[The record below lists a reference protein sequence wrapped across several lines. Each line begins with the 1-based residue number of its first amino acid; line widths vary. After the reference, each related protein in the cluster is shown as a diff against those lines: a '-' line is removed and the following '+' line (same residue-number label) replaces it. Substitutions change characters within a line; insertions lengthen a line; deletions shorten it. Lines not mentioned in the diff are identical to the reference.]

1 MLSAISETNIRKKN
15 SPVMLNQKLS
25 SRNNK
30 SVKFTKAN
38 TSSRPPRTKKF
49 NLVGTNNQEFLYR
62 LKKRQQLNSLKEK
75 SNKVSAFMNNFEK
88 SYKSININLNS
99 LHNSA
104 MIANLAKI
112 NFQKSIMVRHK
123 LRNLDKMN
131 EEFDREY
138 YKFGLNLDSQSRKM
152 YEDKVDLEY
161 QKRIKRE
168 NQIRKEK
175 FKAESIKIMNIL
187 FKNNNEEGGSFS
199 DYKKNKKLNELKSSI
214 NYICGTDPKKRKSQ
228 NSHNTI
234 SHYNEVIKSPSFIR
248 EKNKN
253 SNFTPSVRY
262 DKSNI
267 FFSKKYELVQDMM
280 DKDKKCIDQIFSTI
294 QVSPL
299 KKKKR
304 KYKMKIKNP
313 IFKTELNES
322 QKDSTNNKDSPI
334 RITEVLKV
342 AKTISNENENE
353 KNYSEKNVIKN
364 TKMQSTKNIIND
376 KLNSETVFTHRVRN
390 KKFMTNSPKKNRH
403 PSSDSNLDL
412 PPKFFSTKKEKENK
426 KEKKN
431 EKETEKKKRCQTANN
446 ISRSK
451 NFMKDIY
458 NISKSKGKKK
468 IYPLLMDLLDDN
480 YKLKEDLKLGFNIIT
495 NMINDFKKTKKAKV
509 VKNELNIKKLRE
521 DLKLIKVAPVVD
533 EIDVVMNNV
542 NKMEGLMR
550 KKDIDTLRKVAK
562 TVIRE
567 DILAN
572 KNMVYENNPL
582 TTRIRKVY
590 EKKGQDDDDNN
601 KINDEDAMETLAEQE
616 KAEMIRLF
624 KNDKPDFCNEEYL
637 AHLIKRIR
645 SLKVK

>member
-1 MLSAISETNIRKKN
+1 
-15 SPVMLNQKLS
+15 
-25 SRNNK
+25 
-30 SVKFTKAN
+30 
-38 TSSRPPRTKKF
+38 
-49 NLVGTNNQEFLYR
+49 
-62 LKKRQQLNSLKEK
+62 
-75 SNKVSAFMNNFEK
+75 MNNFEK

-99 LHNSA
+99 IHNSA

-112 NFQKSIMVRHK
+112 NFRKSIMVRHK
-123 LRNLDKMN
+123 LKNLDKMN

-138 YKFGLNLDSQSRKM
+138 FKFDLNLDNQNKKL
-152 YEDKVDLEY
+152 YQEKIDLEY

-168 NQIRKEK
+168 NKIRKEK

-187 FKNNNEEGGSFS
+187 FKKDNEEGGSFS

-214 NYICGTDPKKRKSQ
+214 NYICGTDPKKK

-253 SNFTPSVRY
+253 TNFTPSVRY
-262 DKSNI
+262 DKSNV
-267 FFSKKYELVQDMM
+267 FFNKKYELVQDIM
-280 DKDKKCIDQIFSTI
+280 DKDKKYIEHIFNTI
-294 QVSPL
+294 QISPF
-299 KKKKR
+299 KNKKR
-304 KYKMKIKNP
+304 KYKMKVKNP
-313 IFKTELNES
+313 LFKTEQNES
-322 QKDSTNNKDSPI
+322 QKDSTNNKESPI
-334 RITEVLKV
+334 KITEDHNVS
-342 AKTISNENENE
+342 KTISNE
-353 KNYSEKNVIKN
+353 KNNSDKNLIKN
-364 TKMQSTKNIIND
+364 SKFQSTKNINIE
-376 KLNSETVFTHRVRN
+376 KLNTESVFTHRVRS
-390 KKFMTNSPKKNRH
+390 KKFMTNSPKKKRN
-403 PSSDSNLDL
+403 PISDSKIDL
-412 PPKFFSTKKEKENK
+412 PPKFFSTKKEK
-426 KEKKN
+426 KN
-431 EKETEKKKRCQTANN
+431 RCQTAKNV
-446 ISRSK
+446 SRQ
-451 NFMKDIY
+451 NTYFNDIN

-468 IYPLLMDLLDDN
+468 IYPLLMNLLDDN

-509 VKNELNIKKLRE
+509 VKNELNIRKLRE
-521 DLKLIKVAPVVD
+521 DLKLIKVPPVVD

-572 KNMVYENNPL
+572 KNMIYENNPL
-582 TTRIRKVY
+582 TVRKIY
-590 EKKGQDDDDNN
+590 EKKGKDNNNDNN
-601 KINDEDAMETLAEQE
+601 KINDEDNGETLAEQE
-616 KAEMIRLF
+616 RAEMLRLF

>member
-1 MLSAISETNIRKKN
+1 MLSAISEINIKKN
-15 SPVMLNQKLS
+15 KSPVMLNQKLS

-30 SVKFTKAN
+30 SVNFTKAN
-38 TSSRPPRTKKF
+38 TSARRPKKKKF

-75 SNKVSAFMNNFEK
+75 SNKVSAYMNNFEK

-99 LHNSA
+99 IHNSA

-112 NFQKSIMVRHK
+112 NFKKSIMVRHK

-138 YKFGLNLDSQSRKM
+138 YKFDLNSNNESRKI
-152 YEDKVDLEY
+152 YQDKVDLEY

-214 NYICGTDPKKRKSQ
+214 NYICGTDTKNKNGKK
-228 NSHNTI
+228 SHNTI
-234 SHYNEVIKSPSFIR
+234 SHYNEAIKSPSFIR

-253 SNFTPSVRY
+253 GNFSPSVRY

-267 FFSKKYELVQDMM
+267 FFSKKYELVQDIM
-280 DKDKKCIDQIFSTI
+280 DKDKKNKDQIFNTI
-294 QVSPL
+294 QVSPM

-304 KYKMKIKNP
+304 KYKIKVTNP

-334 RITEVLKV
+334 KITEIQNM
-342 AKTISNENENE
+342 AKTISNET
-353 KNYSEKNVIKN
+353 NYLDKSGIKN
-364 TKMQSTKNIIND
+364 SKFQSTKNLNNS
-376 KLNSETVFTHRVRN
+376 KLNSEKVFTHRIRS
-390 KKFMTNSPKKNRH
+390 KKFMTNSPKKKQD
-403 PSSDSNLDL
+403 PSLISNIDL
-412 PPKFFSTKKEKENK
+412 PPKFFSTKKEK
-426 KEKKN
+426 
-431 EKETEKKKRCQTANN
+431 TKRCQTAYIVNSSKNN
-446 ISRSK
+446 IYDF
-451 NFMKDIY
+451 N
-458 NISKSKGKKK
+458 NISKSKRKKK

-509 VKNELNIKKLRE
+509 IKNELNIRKLRE
-521 DLKLIKVAPVVD
+521 DLKLIKVPPVVD

-550 KKDIDTLRKVAK
+550 KKDIDMLRKVAK
-562 TVIRE
+562 TIIRE

-572 KNMVYENNPL
+572 KNMIYENNPL
-582 TTRIRKVY
+582 TTRKIY
-590 EKKGQDDDDNN
+590 EKRGIDDNDNN
-601 KINDEDAMETLAEQE
+601 KIIDEDDGETLAEQE
-616 KAEMIRLF
+616 RAEMLRLF

>member
-1 MLSAISETNIRKKN
+1 MLSAISETNINKKK

-30 SVKFTKAN
+30 SMNFTKAN
-38 TSSRPPRTKKF
+38 TSARHQKKKKI

-75 SNKVSAFMNNFEK
+75 SNKVSAYMNNFEK
-88 SYKSININLNS
+88 SYKSLNINFNS
-99 LHNSA
+99 IHNNA

-112 NFQKSIMVRHK
+112 NFRKSIMVRHK

-138 YKFGLNLDSQSRKM
+138 YKFDINLNSQSRKI

-187 FKNNNEEGGSFS
+187 FKKNNEEGGSFS

-214 NYICGTDPKKRKSQ
+214 NYICGTDPKKKNGQ

-234 SHYNEVIKSPSFIR
+234 SHYNEAIKSPSFIR

-253 SNFTPSVRY
+253 GNFTPSVRY
-262 DKSNI
+262 DKSNV
-267 FFSKKYELVQDMM
+267 FFSKKYELVQDIM
-280 DKDKKCIDQIFSTI
+280 DKDKKYIDQIFSTI

-299 KKKKR
+299 KKKNR
-304 KYKMKIKNP
+304 KYKMKVKNP

-334 RITEVLKV
+334 KITEVLNM
-342 AKTISNENENE
+342 AKTISNE
-353 KNYSEKNVIKN
+353 KNYSDKNVIKN
-364 TKMQSTKNIIND
+364 SKFQSTKSLNNG
-376 KLNSETVFTHRVRN
+376 KLNSETVFTHRVRS
-390 KKFMTNSPKKNRH
+390 KKFMTNSPKKKH
-403 PSSDSNLDL
+403 DPSSDSNIDL
-412 PPKFFSTKKEKENK
+412 PPKFFSTKKDKEKE
-426 KEKKN
+426 KEK
-431 EKETEKKKRCQTANN
+431 EKKKRCQTANN
-446 ISRSK
+446 VSRLK
-451 NFMKDIY
+451 NEINDI
-458 NISKSKGKKK
+458 NNMSKSKRNKK
-468 IYPLLMDLLDDN
+468 IYPLLMNLLDDN
-480 YKLKEDLKLGFNIIT
+480 YKLKEDLQLGFNIIT

-509 VKNELNIKKLRE
+509 VKNELNIRKLRE

-533 EIDVVMNNV
+533 EIDVVMKNV

-550 KKDIDTLRKVAK
+550 KKDIDMLRKVAK

-572 KNMVYENNPL
+572 KNMIYENNPL
-582 TTRIRKVY
+582 TTRKIYERK
-590 EKKGQDDDDNN
+590 GNDDNDNN
-601 KINDEDAMETLAEQE
+601 KINDEDDGETLAEQE
-616 KAEMIRLF
+616 RAEMLRLF